1 MREVSEQIDDNWIE
15 TTDGFGQE
23 RNRATHCGRG
33 LRSLWCVLL
42 QRMSQSKTHIADRG
56 TECSTS
62 ASKTLEAYTKGVEG
76 VHLFGHGEPYS
87 PRKSTCSLSR
97 ATPTVDEAEYL
108 GAPPVGVADP
118 DVVMSVRGVDMNAH
132 SVDGGIGRKGCK
144 LACEFRLAVLLS
156 ESPASP
162 SDSTQP
168 LSSCRLWYEH
178 L

>member
-1 MREVSEQIDDNWIE
+1 MLHERVQNIRSVHKGRRGRPFVRAWRAVLAKEEHLLVVS
-15 TTDGFGQE
+15 
-23 RNRATHCGRG
+23 RH
-33 LRSLWCVLL
+33 
-42 QRMSQSKTHIADRG
+42 
-56 TECSTS
+56 
-62 ASKTLEAYTKGVEG
+62 
-76 VHLFGHGEPYS
+76 P
-87 PRKSTCSLSR
+87 
-97 ATPTVDEAEYL
+97 VDEAEYL

>member
-97 ATPTVDEAEYL
+97 ATPSMKPSTS
-108 GAPPVGVADP
+108 APHL
-118 DVVMSVRGVDMNAH
+118 SV
-132 SVDGGIGRKGCK
+132 
-144 LACEFRLAVLLS
+144 
-156 ESPASP
+156 
-162 SDSTQP
+162 
-168 LSSCRLWYEH
+168 
-178 L
+178 